1 MAKGAIPT
9 AALYK
14 PTITPK
20 SRKGKGNMVTMNISD
35 LLELIHLSATN
46 FLNIADRLNEEV
58 TAYINGSHE
67 ASHEAAYHMVMD
79 ANSIFIQLYNMYY
92 NENRTP
98 SLDYDLAESFIL

>member
-1 MAKGAIPT
+1 MARGAIPT
-9 AALYK
+9 AAPYK

-20 SRKGKGNMVTMNISD
+20 SRKGNRNMVTMNVSD
-35 LLELIHLSATN
+35 LLKLIQLSATN

-58 TAYINGSHE
+58 SAYINGSHE

-98 SLDYDLAESFIL
+98 SLDYDLAESFVL

>member
-1 MAKGAIPT
+1 MI
-9 AALYK
+9 
-14 PTITPK
+14 
-20 SRKGKGNMVTMNISD
+20 TMNVSD
-35 LLELIHLSATN
+35 LLKLIQLSATN

-67 ASHEAAYHMVMD
+67 AIHEAAYHTVMD

-98 SLDYDLAESFIL
+98 SLDYELAESFVL

>member
-1 MAKGAIPT
+1 
-9 AALYK
+9 
-14 PTITPK
+14 
-20 SRKGKGNMVTMNISD
+20 MVTMNVSD
-35 LLELIHLSATN
+35 LLKLVRLSATN

-92 NENRTP
+92 GENRTP
-98 SLDYDLAESFIL
+98 SLDYELAESFIL

>member
-1 MAKGAIPT
+1 MA
-9 AALYK
+9 
-14 PTITPK
+14 
-20 SRKGKGNMVTMNISD
+20 TMNLSD
-35 LLELIHLSATN
+35 LLKLIQLSATN

-58 TAYINGSHE
+58 SAYINGSHE

-98 SLDYDLAESFIL
+98 SLDYELAESFIL

>member
-20 SRKGKGNMVTMNISD
+20 SRKGKRNMVTMNVSD
-35 LLELIHLSATN
+35 LLKLLHLSATN

-58 TAYINGSHE
+58 TAYINGSHD
-67 ASHEAAYHMVMD
+67 ASDEAAYHMVMD

-92 NENRTP
+92 GENRTP
-98 SLDYDLAESFIL
+98 SLDYELAESFML

>member
-1 MAKGAIPT
+1 MARGAIPT
-9 AALYK
+9 AAPYQ

-20 SRKGKGNMVTMNISD
+20 SRKGNRNMVTMNVSD
-35 LLELIHLSATN
+35 LLKLIQLSATN

-58 TAYINGSHE
+58 SAYINGSHE

-98 SLDYDLAESFIL
+98 SLDYELAESFML